1 MFASTS
7 RRFKHRFNQDSEA
20 GSSGWGTG
28 TDRGGKGFDDTGSGW
43 DKKFDFDNI
52 PVDDTD
58 TYCQIS
64 RLVLE
69 AGVTDRAIV
78 VVACVIV
85 AMKGHREG
93 GKHYYAYAK
102 NRQTLEHSFK

>member
-1 MFASTS
+1 VYASTS
-7 RRFKHRFNQDSEA
+7 RRFKHRFNQDCEA
-20 GSSGWGTG
+20 GSSGRGTG

-43 DKKFDFDNI
+43 DEKFDSDNI

-58 TYCQIS
+58 RYCQIS
-64 RLVLE
+64 RLVVE

-78 VVACVIV
+78 VVVSIIV
-85 AMKGHREG
+85 VMKGHRES

-102 NRQTLEHSFK
+102 NRQTLEHGFK